1 MIFHLQEI
9 YESVLITEMN
19 QKVVDY
25 LNQHSDDLPFD
36 YIFGDKMRVAFPI
49 GTDITAQSIMDDLK
63 RIQHFDKVDLK
74 KGEVIRKIKLD
85 PKYGQGEHKEQ
96 KINIGK
102 AIAAL
107 KVSENKK
114 KKYLDWFAMYKD
126 NLEAAFEK
134 PEFIVILSRAPIDVV
149 RMSDHRNIKSC
160 HSEGGGYFQCA
171 IQEAISGG
179 AVAYV
184 VLEEDFNELTEED
197 FQKREIFVDS
207 DRGISGAYGLRPIS
221 RLRVRRLVDDN
232 GDEIAIPDTKIYGDT
247 TIPNFYKSLVNY
259 LKNKQSITPE
269 DFRDNSYTKKGG
281 TYYDDDIRDLVANY
295 FSDEENQQYSSD
307 FKSIRHD
314 WDDESGERRHS
325 QIGLE
330 DELKDIQ
337 ERFNNRME
345 YTEAS
350 YNIYDDDEIMF
361 NAGGYTKIDI
371 SKFNLPDDVDLM
383 IEDEYGIRD
392 AKNGEND
399 DDYQYSVLVEYLH
412 DKADIRIYRIEMN
425 NQQIEIS
432 FSEEDYYSDSDKF
445 DNYCYYLKK
454 FDDQIEDMLDDE
466 DELLEIFMEAGFI
479 KEAPDG
485 DPNYSMI
492 TEYLADEEERFENF
506 ALKGN
511 KPLKAFNVD
520 APAKLLLWATN
531 TGVDYPTTNLRNL
544 TDITKK
550 IITNLGVENFK
561 PKAVDDPAQL
571 QFDKFFESYTNS
583 MEGIDF
589 LMMGVTTVYNYNN
602 VLVTDNFK
610 INFKN
615 MDNKNFQFVQFLDE
629 FFPHIL
635 NALRLYCIMQIEKDE
650 KYENSI
656 LDTSSIDK
664 SNFEVLSKKHDY
676 QNLKRVYSKYL
687 K

>member
-1 MIFHLQEI
+1 MIFQLQEL

-36 YIFGDKMRVAFPI
+36 HIFGDKMRVAFPI
-49 GTDITAQSIMDDLK
+49 GTDITAQSIMDDMK

-149 RMSDHRNIKSC
+149 RMSDHRNISSC
-160 HSEGGGYFQCA
+160 HSQGGGYFQCA

-184 VLEEDFNELTEED
+184 VREEDFNELTEED

-207 DRGISGAYGLRPIS
+207 DRGISGAYGLRPMS

-259 LKNKQSITPE
+259 LKNKQSTTPE
-269 DFRDNSYTKKGG
+269 DFRGNSYTKKGG
-281 TYYDDDIRDLVANY
+281 TYYDDDILDLVANY
-295 FSDEENQQYSSD
+295 FSDEENQQDSSD
-307 FKSIRHD
+307 FERIKHD
-314 WDDESGERRHS
+314 WDDEAGENRHS
-325 QIGLE
+325 QLGLE
-330 DELKDIQ
+330 DELEEIKERYNDRLEYSSVDYDI
-337 ERFNNRME
+337 M
-345 YTEAS
+345 
-350 YNIYDDDEIMF
+350 DDEEVYF
-361 NAGGYTKIDI
+361 RSSGHSTIDLT
-371 SKFNLPDDVDLM
+371 KFNLPDDVELEA
-383 IEDEYGIRD
+383 EDYDVRKAHDGEY
-392 AKNGEND
+392 D
-399 DDYQYSVLVEYLH
+399 DDYEYSQLFQYIY
-412 DKADIRIYRIEMN
+412 DRADINIYRMILTN
-425 NQQIEIS
+425 TSLEIH
-432 FSEEDYYSDSDKF
+432 FSDEDYHNDSDKF
-445 DNYCYYLKK
+445 DTYCHYMKD
-454 FDDQIEDMLDDE
+454 FDDKIEDMLDDE
-466 DELLEIFMEAGFI
+466 DGLLEVFMEAGFI
-479 KEAPDG
+479 KEAPSG
-485 DPNYSMI
+485 SPNYSMI
-492 TEYLADEEERFENF
+492 TEYLADEEEWFDNF
-506 ALKGN
+506 NLNGDKISR
-511 KPLKAFNVD
+511 PFTVD
-520 APAKLLLWATN
+520 APVKLLLNPTN
-531 TGVDYPTTNLRNL
+531 TEVDYPTTNLRNL
-544 TDITKK
+544 TDITGK
-550 IITNLGVENFK
+550 IITKLAIENFK
-561 PKAVDDPAQL
+561 PTDKDDVAQL
-571 QFDKFFESYTNS
+571 QFDKFFESYTNP

-589 LMMGVTTVYNYNN
+589 LMMGVTANRNYNDYL
-602 VLVTDNFK
+602 VLDNFK

-635 NALRLYCIMQIEKDE
+635 NTLRLYCLMDIEHYEAK
-650 KYENSI
+650 ENSFR
-656 LDTSSIDK
+656 DTPSTEK
-664 SNFEVLSKKHDY
+664 SNFGVLSKKHNY
-676 QNLKRVYSKYL
+676 TNLYRVYSKYL

>member
-1 MIFHLQEI
+1 MIFQLQEL

-36 YIFGDKMRVAFPI
+36 HIFGDKMRVAFPI

-126 NLEAAFEK
+126 NLESAFEK

-149 RMSDHRNIKSC
+149 RMSDHRNISSC
-160 HSEGGGYFQCA
+160 HSQGGGYFQCA

-184 VLEEDFNELTEED
+184 VREEDFNELTEED

-207 DRGISGAYGLRPIS
+207 DRGISGAYGLRPMS

-232 GDEIAIPDTKIYGDT
+232 GDEIAIPDTKIYGDI

-259 LKNKQSITPE
+259 LKNKQSTTPE
-269 DFRDNSYTKKGG
+269 DFRSNSYTKKGG
-281 TYYDDDIRDLVANY
+281 TYYDDEIRDLVANY
-295 FSDEENQQYSSD
+295 FSDEENQQDSSD
-307 FKSIRHD
+307 FKRIKHD
-314 WDDESGERRHS
+314 WDDESGENRHS
-325 QIGLE
+325 QLGLE
-330 DELKDIQ
+330 DELEEIK
-337 ERFNNRME
+337 ERYNNRLTYSSVDYYIM
-345 YTEAS
+345 
-350 YNIYDDDEIMF
+350 DDEEIYF
-361 NAGGYTKIDI
+361 QSSGTSTIDLT
-371 SKFNLPDDVDLM
+371 KFNLPDDVELEV
-383 IEDEYGIRD
+383 EDYDVSKARDGEYDEDYEYSQLFQYIYD
-392 AKNGEND
+392 A
-399 DDYQYSVLVEYLH
+399 
-412 DKADIRIYRIEMN
+412 ADINIYRMILTN
-425 NQQIEIS
+425 TSLEIH
-432 FSEEDYYSDSDKF
+432 FSEEEYHNDSDRF
-445 DNYCYYLKK
+445 DTYCHYMKN
-454 FDDQIEDMLDDE
+454 FDDKIEDMLDDE
-466 DELLEIFMEAGFI
+466 DGLLEVFMEAGFI
-479 KEAPDG
+479 KEAPSG

-492 TEYLADEEERFENF
+492 TEYLADEEEWFDNF
-506 ALKGN
+506 KLKGN
-511 KPLKAFNVD
+511 KPLKAFTLD
-520 APAKLLLWATN
+520 APYKLLLNDPN
-531 TGVDYPTTNLRNL
+531 TGDNYSMTNLKNL
-544 TDITKK
+544 TDVTKN
-550 IITNLGVENFK
+550 IITNLAMENFK
-561 PKAVDDPAQL
+561 PKFSDDPAQL
-571 QFDKFFESYTNS
+571 QFDKFFESYTNP
-583 MEGIDF
+583 MDGIDF
-589 LMMGVTTVYNYNN
+589 LIMGVTTVYNVNH

-635 NALRLYCIMQIEKDE
+635 NALRLYCIMQIEKEE

-676 QNLKRVYSKYL
+676 PNLKRVYSKYL